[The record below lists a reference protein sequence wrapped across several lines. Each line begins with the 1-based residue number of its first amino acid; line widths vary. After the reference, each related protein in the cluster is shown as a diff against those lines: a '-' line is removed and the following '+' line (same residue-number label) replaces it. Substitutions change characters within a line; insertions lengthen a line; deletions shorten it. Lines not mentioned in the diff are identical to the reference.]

1 VLTIPSSHAPRASPR
16 GPGVTAIRG
25 APPRPRSPGVAR
37 AIAARPRRCR
47 SAHPRAVWPASGTA
61 ARARP
66 ARRASRPAGQRDV
79 PLRGPLWNPFEV
91 PVARQHRRGG
101 RGAPA
106 GQTREAVR
114 AVAHQGEPVRNGRG
128 HDAELLQHAGL
139 VPQLAP
145 APIELDDPGASD
157 ALRQVLVRRTDDD
170 LLHPRIGRRDRR
182 RRGQGVVGL
191 EVDHG
196 PHDHAQ
202 RAQRLLE
209 RLELRVEQ
217 RVHPL
222 AGLVTRP
229 ETVPERLDHVI
240 GGHAQ
245 VGRAALEHA
254 EDRRDDAPHRAQLRR
269 GVPVKGRPRREE
281 VAEELVGAVDEVHD
295 HSQNDTTGPWPDA
308 VESTPP

>member
-1 VLTIPSSHAPRASPR
+1 MLTIPSSHAPRASPR

-66 ARRASRPAGQRDV
+66 ARRASRPAGQ
-79 PLRGPLWNPFEV
+79 
-91 PVARQHRRGG
+91 
-101 RGAPA
+101 
-106 GQTREAVR
+106 TREAVR

-128 HDAELLQHAGL
+128 HDAELLHHARL

-217 RVHPL
+217 RVHAL

-254 EDRRDDAPHRAQLRR
+254 EDRRDDAPHRAQLGRR
-269 GVPVKGRPRREE
+269 VPVKGRPRREE